1 MSNRIS
7 QHQPYYEQG
16 IFEFQEIAR
25 IENTELTALS
35 VQSSRILE
43 NQFVLTADED
53 GILLFEKLY
62 GITAAEDDSLEF
74 RRDRILGRIRLQPPL
89 TERFLRQQLDN
100 LIGAG
105 QYELVINPNGY
116 TIRLATA
123 VENQSYAQEVSIIVN
138 KIKPAN
144 MVYINEPLLA
154 DSILE
159 NETIIQFPL
168 ISNYRLGTSWN
179 LGQKPF
185 KSTGEAEVIKLA
197 TITSIQDS
205 LLAGTANYVKDTIAK
220 VLLNGTVVISNFVT
234 KQVNNNTVE
243 LEYKVTSN
251 DVNTITLLQL
261 CKADDTILTS
271 VSVYVPIVGETL
283 VNHKIKISEGGNN

>member
-25 IENTELTALS
+25 IENNELTALS
-35 VQSSRILE
+35 VQSSRILA

-89 TERFLRQQLDN
+89 TERFLRRQLDN

-105 QYELVINPNGY
+105 QYELVINHNGY

-123 VENQSYAQEVSIIVN
+123 AENQSYAQEVSIIVN

-220 VLLNGTVVISNFVT
+220 VLLNGTVAISNFVT

-261 CKADDTILTS
+261 CKADDTVLTS